1 MALVKAG
8 NRPARTQCAPE
19 ARYGNLAPM
28 STQDQGTGHWALD
41 GARRPEEYPA
51 MVDGRLCAVGEAT
64 VPASDEG
71 LLRGDGAFEFIRVYS
86 GHPLALA
93 EHLGRLERTC
103 TTVRLVCD
111 REQVERDIGAV
122 VAALGPQDYHLR
134 VVLTRGGLRL
144 VLAEPVSPLPD
155 DLRLAL
161 VVDTPRR
168 VLGGAK
174 TLSYAGNML
183 AKRLAVERGF
193 DEALFV
199 TPEGLILEL
208 TTASFFYVDVD
219 GALCTPPLTG
229 DILDSVTRRIL
240 LRRLAVEERPCS
252 REGVLVC
259 QEAFAASTAREV
271 QAVGLIETRTFD
283 DVPGP
288 LTRAAR
294 AALGD
299 EIRATTGVE
308 RADRGSGRPGS
319 Q

>member
-1 MALVKAG
+1 MG
-8 NRPARTQCAPE
+8 IH
-19 ARYGNLAPM
+19 G
-28 STQDQGTGHWALD
+28 QGTGYWALD
-41 GARRPEEYPA
+41 SARRPEEYPA
-51 MVDGRLCAVGEAT
+51 AVGGRLCAVGEAT
-64 VPASDEG
+64 VSVSDEG
-71 LLRGDGAFEFIRVYS
+71 LLRGDGAFEFVRVYS
-86 GHPLALA
+86 GHPFALA

-103 TTVRLVCD
+103 ATVRLDCD
-111 REQVERDIGAV
+111 REQIERDIDAV
-122 VAALGPQDYHLR
+122 VGALGPQDYHLR
-134 VVLTRGGLRL
+134 VVLTRGGSRV

-155 DLRLAL
+155 NLRLAL

-208 TTASFFYVDVD
+208 STASFFYVDVD

-229 DILDSVTRRIL
+229 DILDSITRRIL
-240 LRRLAVEERPCS
+240 LRRLAVEERPCL
-252 REGVLVC
+252 REGVLAW

-271 QAVGLIETRTFD
+271 QAVGSIETRTFD
-283 DVPGP
+283 NVPGP

-294 AALGD
+294 AALSD

-308 RADRGSGRPGS
+308 RDERGPQRHSL
-319 Q
+319 